1 MILRAALAAFL
12 CLVAIGCNSD
22 DGADGATSSEVTS
35 VSVAETETETAPPA
49 ESTATPAPPPTE
61 EVDVESVPSG
71 PDVEGVTTDPE
82 TGDGGDGGDIGELV
96 DARIAIP
103 SGDIELGETDAFV
116 VTANGSLFWHPG
128 LLSGEPQ
135 DAIPIAIVD
144 EGNQVGRVAGVVD
157 GSVIFGSC
165 CSPAT
170 GEVAAA
176 TGSPGPST
184 RLAQGAAPTLSP
196 DGAHLAIVGE
206 TELSVFDVA
215 TGDGASRRVGGDG
228 TGTLVATDIIWL
240 DGDGPVALVTIDG
253 EYALAPV
260 DPVAVTFGTPVPIGV
275 PQTSSTHVELAGAGP
290 NGEIAVATSMG
301 TEVQLR
307 VFEMDTLEEDE
318 SLTRPLPDGVRS
330 VRVTGDGELL
340 WVDGD
345 TLWHTPPGESI
356 PVPLG
361 AGSAAAWFA
370 SPG

>member
-1 MILRAALAAFL
+1 MILRAALATFL
-12 CLVAIGCNSD
+12 CLAAIGCNSD
-22 DGADGATSSEVTS
+22 DGATSSDVTS
-35 VSVAETETETAPPA
+35 VSVAVTETGTVPRA
-49 ESTATPAPPPTE
+49 ESSTTPAPPPTDV
-61 EVDVESVPSG
+61 VDVESVPSG

-82 TGDGGDGGDIGELV
+82 TGDGADVGELV
-96 DARIAIP
+96 DARIAVP

-135 DAIPIAIVD
+135 EAIPIAIVD

-170 GEVAAA
+170 GQVAAA

-184 RLAQGAAPTLSP
+184 RLTEGAAPTLSP
-196 DGAHLAIVGE
+196 DGAHLAIVSD
-206 TELSVFDVA
+206 TALSIFDVA
-215 TGDGASRRVGGDG
+215 TGDGASRSVGGDE
-228 TGTLVATDIIWL
+228 TGTLVPSDIIWL
-240 DGDGPVALVTIDG
+240 DGDGPVALVMIDG
-253 EYALAPV
+253 EYALAAV

-290 NGEIAVATSMG
+290 NGEIAVATSTG
-301 TEVQLR
+301 TEVRLR
-307 VFEMDTLEEDE
+307 VFEVDTLDEDE

-330 VRVTGDGELL
+330 VRVTRDGELL

-345 TLWHTPPGESI
+345 TLWHTPAGESV